1 VVRGENVVL
10 LGEVDE
16 ARDPPGGLAL
26 VGEPEIRQAQRA
38 EQQAEKMSGLIKS
51 RLDAF
56 LDGLD

>member
-1 VVRGENVVL
+1 MRGENVVL

-16 ARDPPGGLAL
+16 GRDPPAGLTS

-38 EQQAEKMSGLIKS
+38 EREADKMSGLIKS